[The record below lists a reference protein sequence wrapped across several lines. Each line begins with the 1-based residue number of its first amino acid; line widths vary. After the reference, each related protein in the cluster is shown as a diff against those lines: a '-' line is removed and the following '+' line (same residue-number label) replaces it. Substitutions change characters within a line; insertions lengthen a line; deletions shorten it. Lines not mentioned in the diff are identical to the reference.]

1 MRGEFGRAENR
12 GALPCS
18 FTIKNKK
25 EAFSM
30 SQQQWSAV
38 DAYFSETLIPSDP
51 VLDAALKHCTDAG
64 LPPIN
69 VAPNQGKLLH
79 MLAQIRGARR
89 ILEIGTLGGYST
101 IWLARALP
109 PGGSLVSL
117 EVSHV
122 HAEVARK
129 NIEAAGLSDVVSVIV
144 GKAADTLEKLA
155 VDHAEP
161 FDLVFIDADK
171 ENNPVYLEGALKL
184 SRQGALII
192 CDNVVRNGRVMDA
205 GSNDADVRGTRRL
218 FELLA
223 TEPRLT
229 STAIQTVGIKGWD
242 GLSISVFTNP
252 G

>member
-1 MRGEFGRAENR
+1 
-12 GALPCS
+12 
-18 FTIKNKK
+18 
-25 EAFSM
+25 M
-30 SQQQWSAV
+30 SLEQWSAV
-38 DAYFSETLIPSDP
+38 DAYFSEMLIPTDP
-51 VLDAALKHCTDAG
+51 VLEAALKHCTDAG
-64 LPPIN
+64 LPSIN

-117 EVSHV
+117 EVSTA

-129 NIEAAGLSDVVSVIV
+129 NIEAAGLSGIVSIIV
-144 GKAADTLEKLA
+144 GKAAETLEKLA
-155 VDHAEP
+155 VDHVEP

-171 ENNPVYLEGALKL
+171 ENNPVYLKGSLKL
-184 SRQGALII
+184 SRQGTLII
-192 CDNVVRNGRVMDA
+192 CDNVVRNGRVMNA
-205 GSNDADVRGTRRL
+205 GSSDPDVRGTRHF

-223 TEPRLT
+223 AAPRLN

-242 GLSISVFTNP
+242 GLSVSIFTGP